1 MAGFLRAVLV
11 LGVVWGCY
19 ARSVGAPLPEETVT
33 GRLAWLDA
41 NQAPREYVH
50 LATTPL
56 IGPYYVLVSLSG
68 HYCVVPDVVYVSVQD
83 SQRWACDWRPLR
95 PARLRVRPP
104 AAADTRSPRIPG

>member
-19 ARSVGAPLPEETVT
+19 TRAVGAPLAEEMVT
-33 GRLAWLDA
+33 GRLAWVDA

-50 LATTPL
+50 LATAPL
-56 IGPYYVLVSLSG
+56 IGPYYILVSLSG

-95 PARLRVRPP
+95 PARLRVGPP

>member
-50 LATTPL
+50 PATTPL
-56 IGPYYVLVSLSG
+56 IGPYYILVSLSG
-68 HYCVVPDVVYVSVQD
+68 HYCVVPDVVYVSVQN
-83 SQRWACDWRPLR
+83 SQRWACDWRPMR
-95 PARLRVRPP
+95 PTRLRVGPP